1 MAKQT
6 NVEKLEQDLAA
17 AQKAQQEA
25 AQAARTAREQYQA
38 AVAKGD
44 MDAAAEHQA
53 EAQRLDGV
61 AAMHADRV
69 ETLEGQRAEAESKD
83 AAPAYKKAK
92 DEAEAAIQAE
102 ADAHAQV
109 AEAIRHL
116 AELRTMLDLVHDE
129 AGRKIAA
136 AQSAAKDAHRALPEF
151 AGRSRLQSVAD
162 METAF
167 RVTRELANVGNFQAQ
182 QVMNARERARKAA

>member
-1 MAKQT
+1 MPS
-6 NVEKLEQDLAA
+6 NVEKLEKDLAA
-17 AQKAQQEA
+17 AREA
-25 AQAARTAREQYQA
+25 EAQAVEQAQTARAQYQA
-38 AVAKGD
+38 AVESGD
-44 MDAAAEHQA
+44 MDKAAEHQA

-61 AAMHADRV
+61 AQMHADRV

-92 DEAEAAIQAE
+92 DEADAAIQAE
-102 ADAHAQV
+102 ADAHAKV

-116 AELRTMLDLVHDE
+116 QELRTMLDDVHAE
-129 AGRKIAA
+129 TGRKIAA
-136 AQSAAKDAHRALPEF
+136 AQSAAKNAHQRLPEF

-162 METAF
+162 VEGAF

>member
-1 MAKQT
+1 MPS
-6 NVEKLEQDLAA
+6 NVEKLEKDLAA

-25 AQAARTAREQYQA
+25 AQAAQTAREQYQA

-44 MDAAAEHQA
+44 MDAAAEYST

-61 AAMHADRV
+61 AQMHADRV

-92 DEAEAAIQAE
+92 DEADAAIQAE
-102 ADAHAQV
+102 ADAHAKV

-116 AELRTMLDLVHDE
+116 QELRTMLDDVHAE
-129 AGRKIAA
+129 TGRKIAA
-136 AQSAAKDAHRALPEF
+136 AQSAAKDAHRPLPEF

-162 METAF
+162 VEGAF

-182 QVMNARERARKAA
+182 QVMNARERARRAA